1 MEEIMNRRSIRRYLD
16 RPIEADKLERILRA
30 GMQAPSGKNEMP
42 WEFIVVTDP
51 ELRLAISQMSEFAGM
66 CRYAP
71 VVIVTLANLEKL
83 ADGGAWWIQDMS
95 ACTQNILL
103 QAVREGLGACWC
115 GFYPL
120 QERIDK
126 MRALYGLP
134 ESVIP
139 FSLIP
144 LGYSERENRFID
156 RFDSTR
162 IHSER
167 Y

>member
-71 VVIVTLANLEKL
+71 VVIVTLANLAKL

>member
-16 RPIEADKLERILRA
+16 RPVEADKLERILRA

-115 GFYPL
+115 GFYPI
-120 QERIDK
+120 QERIEK

-144 LGYSERENRFID
+144 MGYSERENRFID
-156 RFDSTR
+156 RFDSSR
-162 IHSER
+162 IHNER